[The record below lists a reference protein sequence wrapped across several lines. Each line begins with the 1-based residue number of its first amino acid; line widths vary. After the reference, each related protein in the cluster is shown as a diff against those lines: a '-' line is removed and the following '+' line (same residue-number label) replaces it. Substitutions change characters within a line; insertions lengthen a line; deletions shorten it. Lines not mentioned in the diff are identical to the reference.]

1 MAFIAY
7 YFNWGQREILGLP
20 HWERKR
26 WCDEISR
33 INDERN
39 DDGGAG
45 SPDPF
50 EGFGDPI

>member
-7 YFNWGQREILGLP
+7 YFNWSHSELLGLP

-26 WCDEISR
+26 WCEEISR

-39 DDGGAG
+39 SDDGAG
-45 SPDPF
+45 SADPF
-50 EGFGDPI
+50 EQFGDPI